1 MHVHTLCVTRGEGDT
16 LCTARR
22 GEPRVFLPRIFR
34 PVYLSLR
41 RRERR
46 ARSARASP
54 SLLLLFRLFLFLSF
68 TLQSLSFSRSFSLSL
83 SHGGSSDTRSLFYRV
98 FIYVGVDFGLVFLLH
113 FIFIVCA
120 TRFGQKGF
128 AEYDKLLSLSLS
140 FVTFLSFSRPQCA
153 TRTISVSLYRIL
165 RSVACHSSRILED
178 PS

>member
-22 GEPRVFLPRIFR
+22 GSPRVFLPRIFR

-41 RRERR
+41 PRERS

-54 SLLLLFRLFLFLSF
+54 SLLLLLRLFLFLSF
-68 TLQSLSFSRSFSLSL
+68 TLQSLSFSRSLSL
-83 SHGGSSDTRSLFYRV
+83 SYGGSSDTRSLFYRV
-98 FIYVGVDFGLVFLLH
+98 FIYVGVDFGLVFRLH
-113 FIFIVCA
+113 FIFFVCA

-128 AEYDKLLSLSLS
+128 VEYDKLLSPSLS
-140 FVTFLSFSRPQCA
+140 SFTFLSFSRPQCA